1 MRQTLKRLML
11 IGGMSLACLA
21 SYGQSVPDPTGPDT
35 LFIEAEDFNY
45 SDDGATG
52 GLFTDFGAGDCL
64 LLGKGAVLDVD
75 YHEVNNGNDQNV
87 YRGPTG
93 VEAGKQGT
101 DGLLRGGKTI
111 SCSYIVG
118 WNDAGDWYN
127 YTRTFPGDAGAVT
140 SYKVYARLSSG
151 GAAESAELS
160 LVTSDPSQLEQGKFI
175 LGAFNAPATGNWDV
189 FHTVPLRNPDGSD
202 VTVKL
207 KGQTTLRFT
216 TLPGAFDF
224 NYLAFVP
231 QAGAATLTPRVQ
243 VSPANNSKVT
253 RHDNVAIH
261 AQILDQD
268 STVKGDT
275 IKLFLDD
282 MTTPIPGVS
291 VTEDHTTY
299 APGAVVDVTISDLPP
314 GQHAARLSFTDS
326 AGKTIT
332 TDWSFEL
339 GPEPLPAETLFVEA
353 EDYNYSTDGTTGG
366 QYANFGDPS
375 CSLRGLNAIEGV
387 DYHEVVPS
395 NDQAGYRDATGPETG
410 KLGTDGTER
419 GVNTVDCSYI
429 LGWND
434 AGDWVNYTR
443 DFPTATYKVYG
454 RFASGGAD
462 EHSQLDKVTSDP
474 TQPNQTTSPLGL
486 FDSEATHNWD
496 GFHFV
501 PLKDATGKDA
511 LVKLSGITTL
521 RWTMRPGN
529 SDFNY
534 MAFVPQPGVLVR
546 PAITSVSPTD
556 KSIALRDPLVSIT
569 IADRDTTVK
578 GSSIK
583 ITLDGNPLTPL
594 NVTETHTGDDSS
606 GATASIQLPRLTIGS
621 THALHFTFQDNATP
635 ANSQT
640 LDTSF
645 TVGEIATDSLFV
657 EAEDYNYSDDG
668 TTGGLH
674 PNFGDSSCSLA
685 GKGAV
690 EGVDYHEVTAHNE
703 QAGYR
708 DATGPETGKLGTD
721 GYVRGLNTITCS
733 YILGWN
739 QAGDWFNYT
748 RDFGPSRRY
757 NIIAR
762 FASGGASENGTFSR
776 VTSDPT
782 LPDQT
787 TEKLGSFNSPATGN
801 WDVFHNVPLK
811 NDLGEFA
818 SIRLSGVETLR
829 VTVDPGDFDFN
840 YLAFVPADEQF
851 VGPKVISM
859 TPADGVDY
867 PRAAKVAAAI
877 KNQDSNV
884 KVDTVQLTFDGVL
897 TPAVAVATA
906 DGATIEFQAP
916 AGSNVG
922 TVHTVKVTYKDD
934 QATAASYS
942 KQWSYKEGI
951 YNSELN
957 LFIEAEDFNTA
968 GGEYFPSNP
977 ASGEAFNAK
986 GLYLDK
992 DAVTDVDFHDNG
1004 TDDPNSQNYRQGEA
1018 PNIGMG
1024 NSSGDNFIRGAGD
1037 RPGFT
1042 STIDWKI
1049 GWNDA
1054 GEWRNYTRT
1063 FPSGS
1068 YNIYSRMASGGADMH
1083 AHLDLVDDR
1092 TTGTPNLTRLGQFDA
1107 QTTGGWDTF
1116 IFVAMKDGEG
1126 NLARVDLGGEQTLR
1140 YTIDPGNHDHNYIM
1154 LVPAGTAAPRFTGI
1168 TLSPDGKNVTLTWT
1182 GDATLEVADDI
1193 NGPWA
1198 TVPGATSGLVAP
1210 VDRVKRFARLRAK

>member
-1 MRQTLKRLML
+1 ML
-11 IGGMSLACLA
+11 IGGMTLLSLS
-21 SYGQSVPDPTGPDT
+21 SYGQAVPDPTGPDT

-45 SDDGATG
+45 SDDGTSG

-64 LLGKGAVLDVD
+64 LLGKGAVLDID
-75 YHEVNNGNDQNV
+75 YHEANNGNDAKA
-87 YRGPTG
+87 YRGTTG
-93 VEAGKQGT
+93 VEADKQGT

-127 YTRTFPGDAGAVT
+127 YTRTFPSDPGAVT

-151 GAAESAELS
+151 GASENAELS
-160 LVTSDPSQLEQGKFI
+160 LITTDATQPEQGKFV
-175 LGAFNAPATGNWDV
+175 LGTFNAPATGNWDV

-207 KGQTTLRFT
+207 KGPTTLRFT
-216 TLPGAFDF
+216 TLPGNFDY

-231 QAGAATLTPRVQ
+231 QASAASLPPRVQ
-243 VSPANNSKVT
+243 VSPANNAKVT
-253 RHDNVAIH
+253 RHDNVTIH

-268 STVKGDT
+268 TTVKGDS
-275 IKLFLDD
+275 IKLFVDD
-282 MTTPIPGVS
+282 MTTPIAGVTL
-291 VTEDHTTY
+291 TEDHTAL
-299 APGAVVDVTISDLPP
+299 APGAGVDLVISDLPP
-314 GQHAARLSFTDS
+314 GQHNARVTFKDS
-326 AGKTIT
+326 ANKTFT

-353 EDYNYSTDGTTGG
+353 EDYNYSSDGVTGG
-366 QYANFGDPS
+366 QHANFGDPS
-375 CSLRGLNAIEGV
+375 CSLRGLGAIEGV
-387 DYHEVVPS
+387 DFHEVVAK
-395 NDQAGYRDATGPETG
+395 NDQAGYRDANGPETG

-443 DFPTATYKVYG
+443 DFPTATYKIYG

-474 TQPNQTTSPLGL
+474 TQPDQTTSPLGL

-501 PLKDATGKDA
+501 PLKDAAGKDA
-511 LVKLSGITTL
+511 LVKLSGVTTL

-534 MAFVPQPGVLVR
+534 LAFVPQPGVIVR
-546 PAITSVSPTD
+546 PAILSVAPAD
-556 KSIALRDPLVSIT
+556 KSISLRDPLVSIK

-578 GSSIK
+578 GKSIT
-583 ITLDGNPLTPL
+583 ISMDGKPLAPLT
-594 NVTETHTGDDSS
+594 VTETHAGDDNS
-606 GATASIQLPRLTIGS
+606 GATATFQLPRLPVGS
-621 THALHFTFQDNATP
+621 THTLHFSFQDDATP
-635 ANSQT
+635 ANTQT
-640 LDTSF
+640 LDTTF
-645 TVGEIATDSLFV
+645 TVGEIASDSLFV
-657 EAEDYNYSDDG
+657 EAEDYNYSEDG
-668 TTGGLH
+668 TSGGLH
-674 PNFGDSSCSLA
+674 PNFGDSDCSLA

-690 EGVDYHEVTAHNE
+690 EGVDFHEVTAANA

-708 DATGPETGKLGTD
+708 ANTGPETGKQGTD
-721 GYVRGLNTITCS
+721 GYLRGTKTITCS

-739 QAGDWFNYT
+739 DAGDWYNYT
-748 RDFGPSRRY
+748 RDFGPARRY

-762 FASGGASENGTFSR
+762 FASGGASENATFSR

-787 TEKLGSFNSPATGN
+787 TDKLGSFNSPATGN
-801 WDVFHNVPLK
+801 WDIFHNVPLK
-811 NDLGEFA
+811 NELGEVA

-829 VTVDPGDFDFN
+829 VTVDPGNLDFN

-851 VGPKVISM
+851 VGPKVIAM
-859 TPADGVDY
+859 NPAPNSDY
-867 PRAAKVAAAI
+867 ARAAKVGAQI

-884 KVDTVQLTFDGVL
+884 KVETVQLYFDGVMTL
-897 TPAVAVATA
+897 APATATA
-906 DGATIEFQAP
+906 DGASIEFQTP
-916 AGSNVG
+916 AGSPVG
-922 TVHTVKVTYKDD
+922 TLHTVKVTYKDD
-934 QATAASYS
+934 QASPATYT
-942 KQWSYKEGI
+942 KEWSYKEGI

-986 GLYLDK
+986 GLYIDK

-1004 TDDPNSQNYRQGEA
+1004 NPEADNYRKGEA
-1018 PNIGMG
+1018 PNLGIADI
-1024 NSSGDNFIRGAGD
+1024 SSDRFIRGAGD

-1042 STIDWKI
+1042 STVDWKI

-1063 FPSGS
+1063 FPAGS

-1116 IFVAMKDGEG
+1116 TFVALKNGEG

-1154 LVPAGTAAPRFTGI
+1154 LVPVGAAAPHFTGI
-1168 TLSPDGKNVTLTWT
+1168 TLSGDGKKVTMTWT

-1193 NGPWA
+1193 NGPWT
-1198 TVPGATSGLVAP
+1198 TVTGATSPLEAP
-1210 VDRVKRFARLRAK
+1210 IDRVKRFARLRAK